1 MKHSNRPTIVL
12 IDNDATACEMLRR
25 CLSCLDC
32 CLLEASTAAQGMALI
47 KFFTPTLVLTDI
59 CLPDIDGIDFVRQIC
74 AETES
79 VVVVISALSSLNFV
93 TAALD
98 AGADG
103 FIPNPFSIGELG
115 ARIRVALRHA
125 AMKRETPRPIF
136 RAGGLEVDFRHRR
149 VQVSGKNVHLTPLE
163 YRILSLL
170 IQNADRVLTYERL
183 LQAWTSQKR
192 RGVEHIR
199 VLVGQL
205 RQKLESDP
213 QKPRLLVNA
222 PRIGYQF
229 QLRGR

>member
-1 MKHSNRPTIVL
+1 
-12 IDNDATACEMLRR
+12 MLRQ

-32 CLLEASTAAQGMALI
+32 CLLEVSTASQGRALV
-47 KFFTPTLVLTDI
+47 KFFTRTLVLTDI
-59 CLPDIDGIDFVRQIC
+59 CLPDIHGIDFVRQIC

-93 TAALD
+93 IAALD
-98 AGADG
+98 AGAD

-115 ARIRVALRHA
+115 ARVRVALRHA

-149 VQVSGKNVHLTPLE
+149 VRVSGKNVHLTPLE

-170 IQNADRVLTYERL
+170 IENADRVLTYERL

-199 VLVGQL
+199 VLVEQL

>member
-1 MKHSNRPTIVL
+1 
-12 IDNDATACEMLRR
+12 
-25 CLSCLDC
+25 
-32 CLLEASTAAQGMALI
+32 MALV
-47 KFFTPTLVLTDI
+47 KFITPTLVLTDI
-59 CLPDIDGIDFVRQIC
+59 CLPDIGGIDFVRQIC

-79 VVVVISALSSLNFV
+79 VVVVISALSRLNFV
-93 TAALD
+93 IAALD
-98 AGADG
+98 AGADD
-103 FIPNPFSIGELG
+103 FIRNPFSIGELE
-115 ARIRVALRHA
+115 ARVRVALRHA

-136 RAGGLEVDFRHRR
+136 RAGRLEVDFRHRR
-149 VQVSGKNVHLTPLE
+149 VRVSGKNVHLTPLE

-170 IQNADRVLTYERL
+170 IDNAGRTLTYERL

-199 VLVGQL
+199 VLVAQL

-213 QKPRLLVNA
+213 QKPRLLVSA